1 MPGQALGRSPGNHRS
16 RVLPREIGGGSRR
29 DRRHPGSDRKDAH
42 VLCAQEA
49 LGASQG
55 ARNRSRL
62 AMNAMKQE
70 APERQEIEELL
81 PWHAAG
87 TLSRRDAQRVEEAL
101 ARDPELARRYALVR
115 DELGETIH
123 LNETLGA
130 PSARALEKLFAQIDA
145 EPARSQVSL
154 NLGSRISEFFAS
166 LTPRTLALASGAAV
180 LAILVQAGFIAGV
193 MLNET
198 KTGGY
203 QTASAPTTA
212 PDAGTFALIRF
223 APQASTDDVTKFL
236 ETNKL
241 SIASGPMAGGL
252 YKVRVAVTGIPK
264 AELARIVKKL
274 QEDKVVGFIATTD

>member
-1 MPGQALGRSPGNHRS
+1 
-16 RVLPREIGGGSRR
+16 
-29 DRRHPGSDRKDAH
+29 
-42 VLCAQEA
+42 
-49 LGASQG
+49 
-55 ARNRSRL
+55 
-62 AMNAMKQE
+62 MNAIKQE

-115 DELGETIH
+115 EELGETIH
-123 LNETLGA
+123 LNEMLGA
-130 PSARALEKLFAQIDA
+130 PSARALEKLVAQIDA
-145 EPARSQVSL
+145 EPARRRASL

-203 QTASAPTTA
+203 QTASAPTAA

-223 APQASTDDVTKFL
+223 APQASADDVTKFL

-241 SIASGPMAGGL
+241 SIASGPAVGGL

-274 QEDKVVGFIATTD
+274 QEDKVVDFIATTD

>member
-1 MPGQALGRSPGNHRS
+1 
-16 RVLPREIGGGSRR
+16 
-29 DRRHPGSDRKDAH
+29 
-42 VLCAQEA
+42 
-49 LGASQG
+49 
-55 ARNRSRL
+55 
-62 AMNAMKQE
+62 MNAMKQE
-70 APERQEIEELL
+70 APEREEIEALL

-130 PSARALEKLFAQIDA
+130 PSARAMEQLFAKIDA
-145 EPARSQVSL
+145 EPARRQESFSASFNASL
-154 NLGSRISEFFAS
+154 NLGSRISEFFAG

-198 KTGGY
+198 KIGGY

-212 PDAGTFALIRF
+212 PDSGTFALIRF
-223 APQASTDDVTKFL
+223 APQASADDVTKFL
-236 ETNKL
+236 ETNRL
-241 SIASGPMAGGL
+241 SIASGPTAGGL